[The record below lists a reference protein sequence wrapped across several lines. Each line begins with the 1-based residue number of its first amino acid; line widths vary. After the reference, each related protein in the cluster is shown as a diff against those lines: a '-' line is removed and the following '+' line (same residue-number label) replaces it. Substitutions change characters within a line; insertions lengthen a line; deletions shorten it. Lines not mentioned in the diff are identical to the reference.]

1 MKVGR
6 QIAENARI
14 HGASKEEAK
23 RRALEVMGQVGLPDV
38 ERLYNEYPHR
48 LSGGMRQ
55 RVMIAMALVNQP
67 ELLIADEPTTALDVT
82 IQAQIMEL
90 IRQMNRGDGHR
101 RSADLPRPGVIRQ
114 MCTRVYIMYAGRV
127 VESGETKE
135 VLAHPLHPYTKGLIA
150 SIPSL
155 EKRGQRLS
163 SIPRHRAG
171 IEDRSEHG
179 CPFTTAAPSAGR
191 SRKGNAPP
199 WWCTKATWRCAWT
212 QRRNWDCE
220 RDREKAPLLEIRA
233 LTKEFR
239 QGQGPCHGRA
249 QDRPGH
255 SKRGGLWPGGGIR
268 AAKSTFGQM
277 LVHLLDLPPAPSG
290 WRGGHHP
297 ARRERKDLCKRMQ
310 IVFQDPYS
318 SIDPNKTIGW
328 LIEEPL
334 KIHGIGK
341 TKQEAG
347 REGQPGV
354 KGRVG

>member
-1 MKVGR
+1 MAGKKKPVLSIESLTVDFDLGKTCHAVRDTSVCIEPGEMVALVGESGCGKTMTALSAIGLQPRNAKIPQGKILFDGSDLRGLNEEQWNQYRGRNIAMIFQEPMTALNPLMKVGR

-23 RRALEVMGQVGLPDV
+23 KRALEVMGQVGLPDV

-90 IRQMNRGDGHR
+90 IRQMNREMGTAVLLISH
-101 RSADLPRPGVIRQ
+101 DLGVIRQ

-163 SIPRHRAG
+163 SIPGTVPAL
-171 IEDRSEHG
+171 EDRSEHG
-179 CPFTTAAPSAGR
+179 CPFY
-191 SRKGNAPP
+191 N
-199 WWCTKATWRCAWT
+199 RC
-212 QRRNWDCE
+212 
-220 RDREKAPLLEIRA
+220 
-233 LTKEFR
+233 
-239 QGQGPCHGRA
+239 
-249 QDRPGH
+249 
-255 SKRGGLWPGGGIR
+255 SKRREICEKETPPMVVHKGHMALCVDAKEELGL
-268 AAKSTFGQM
+268 
-277 LVHLLDLPPAPSG
+277 
-290 WRGGHHP
+290 
-297 ARRERKDLCKRMQ
+297 
-310 IVFQDPYS
+310 
-318 SIDPNKTIGW
+318 
-328 LIEEPL
+328 
-334 KIHGIGK
+334 
-341 TKQEAG
+341 
-347 REGQPGV
+347 
-354 KGRVG
+354 